1 MRAEDLLIWLVAFIP
16 FAVAIVIPLFWC
28 FVIWLLSFM
37 SGWHELAQKY
47 RAQQPAT
54 GKVWLSQ
61 YGFVNGG
68 RYGNVLNITTNEA
81 GLFLETMALFSINHP
96 RLFIPWSD
104 LHNPVETVL
113 RNRPLIRVDVGYP
126 TMASLSLPPGI
137 FEEGEGRKVLEQ
149 SGIGTNVPT

>member
-1 MRAEDLLIWLVAFIP
+1 
-16 FAVAIVIPLFWC
+16 
-28 FVIWLLSFM
+28 M
-37 SGWHELAQKY
+37 SGWQELAQKY
-47 RAQQPAT
+47 RAQQPAM

-96 RLFIPWSD
+96 RLFIPWSE
-104 LHNPVETVL
+104 LHNPTETVR

-126 TMASLSLPPGI
+126 TMASLSLPPAI
-137 FEEGEGRKVLEQ
+137 FADGAGRKLLER